1 MAKRLSKALRGKRR
15 WIGVLI
21 SAGVSS
27 RSETK
32 KILET
37 ISTDL
42 QLSATPK
49 LIDFNQHAL
58 ADGCG
63 TAVIQIPLTDYQEFR
78 ESISNVESLD
88 KIGIM
93 SLTTS
98 GKIRLVRQ
106 RLSNLR

>member
-15 WIGVLI
+15 WIGVQI
-21 SAGVSS
+21 SADVSS